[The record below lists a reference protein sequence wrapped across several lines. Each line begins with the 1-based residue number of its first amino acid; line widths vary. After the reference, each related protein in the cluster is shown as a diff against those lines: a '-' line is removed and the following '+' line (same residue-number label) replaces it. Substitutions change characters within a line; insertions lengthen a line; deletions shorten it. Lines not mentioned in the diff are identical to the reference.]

1 MSTIKKVAV
10 IGTGVI
16 GTGWIIRCL
25 AHGKIV
31 YAFDRDIKLKK
42 NGSSN
47 GVDQQ
52 TKALSKMI
60 SSNEIVTL
68 INALGLDPKTQE
80 IDLTKQFYL

>member
-42 NGSSN
+42 NLKNSHKDFHRG
-47 GVDQQ
+47 
-52 TKALSKMI
+52 KI
-60 SSNEIVTL
+60 
-68 INALGLDPKTQE
+68 
-80 IDLTKQFYL
+80 